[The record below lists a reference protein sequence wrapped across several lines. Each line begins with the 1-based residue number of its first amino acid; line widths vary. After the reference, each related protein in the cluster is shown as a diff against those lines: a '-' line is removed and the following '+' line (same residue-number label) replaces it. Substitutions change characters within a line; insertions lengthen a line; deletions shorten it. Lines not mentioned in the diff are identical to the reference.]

1 MTGNRRE
8 VADSRVQLQST
19 LLLSG
24 LRGLLSVKADL
35 CDCEPV
41 EGSTWIGRAFTAQ
54 LLQTFG
60 SNPSSVLSFT
70 SSPGLVGELRLF
82 CDLL

>member
-41 EGSTWIGRAFTAQ
+41 EGIDLDRPCFHRSAASNFRQQSKFRSLVHKQPRLGRRVET
-54 LLQTFG
+54 
-60 SNPSSVLSFT
+60 VL
-70 SSPGLVGELRLF
+70 
-82 CDLL
+82 